1 MIVSLVLA
9 ASDNEVIGIGG
20 TLPWH
25 LPEDLRRFRA
35 LTTGHVVVMGRV
47 TYDSIL
53 ARLGRP
59 LPGRTSVVVSSS
71 EETAVVPT
79 ADSSKEHRDD
89 GDQRPG
95 NGVVHVRGTLDSA
108 LLLAES
114 LAEAAGDDEFFVI
127 GGVSVFQHSLPSAD
141 RVYLTRVRAEVE
153 GDRSM
158 PPGWLEGFELRRSEP
173 VSDPRAA
180 LPYEYLDYERA
191 RP

>member
-9 ASDNEVIGIGG
+9 ASDNEVIGIRGA
-20 TLPWH
+20 LPWH

-47 TYDSIL
+47 THDSIL

-59 LPGRTSVVVSSS
+59 LPGRTSVVVTSSDVS
-71 EETAVVPT
+71 AVVST
-79 ADSSKEHRDD
+79 AHGSKEHRDH
-89 GDQRPG
+89 GDQAAG
-95 NGVVHVRGTLDSA
+95 GAVDGLVHVRGTLDSA

-141 RVYLTRVRAEVE
+141 R
-153 GDRSM
+153 
-158 PPGWLEGFELRRSEP
+158 
-173 VSDPRAA
+173 
-180 LPYEYLDYERA
+180 
-191 RP
+191 